1 MGTES
6 DKAIK
11 LSIFLTFY
19 RRFNILDI
27 KTLIIYR
34 KQYLFDDDEKDDK
47 HDDRNNNDDDQD
59 GDRDYNHPN
68 KDRSPRRRN

>member
-1 MGTES
+1 M
-6 DKAIK
+6 
-11 LSIFLTFY
+11 FY
-19 RRFNILDI
+19 QRFNILDI

-68 KDRSPRRRN
+68 